1 MTRMATPKIAG
12 TLLIVGML
20 AVLIGVG
27 TFRGTFAFATKG
39 DNGGNNNNGN
49 DNHDDNTINGN
60 KADPPGSDAGCT
72 GNPHD
77 FSQPTGNPHDPDK
90 LNGNPHECFEFVI
103 PESPIGTAALIMSSL
118 GALGGF
124 VYFGSRKHGSLGPFA
139 HP

>member
-1 MTRMATPKIAG
+1 MTKIAIHKIAS
-12 TLLIVGML
+12 TVLLASML
-20 AVLIGVG
+20 AVIVG
-27 TFRGTFAFATKG
+27 TVTFQGNFAFATKG
-39 DNGGNNNNGN
+39 GGPNTNGN
-49 DNHDDNTINGN
+49 DDDTINGN
-60 KADPPGSDAGCT
+60 KADPPGSDAACT

-90 LNGNPHECFEFVI
+90 LKGNPHECFEFAI

-124 VYFGSRKHGSLGPFA
+124 VYFGSRKQGTLGPFA

>member
-1 MTRMATPKIAG
+1 MTKIAIRKIASMV
-12 TLLIVGML
+12 LLASML
-20 AVLIGVG
+20 AVIVG
-27 TFRGTFAFATKG
+27 TTTFQGNFAFATKG
-39 DNGGNNNNGN
+39 GGPNTNGN
-49 DNHDDNTINGN
+49 DDDTINGN
-60 KADPPGSDAGCT
+60 KADPPGSDAACT

-90 LNGNPHECFEFVI
+90 LKGNPHECFEFAI